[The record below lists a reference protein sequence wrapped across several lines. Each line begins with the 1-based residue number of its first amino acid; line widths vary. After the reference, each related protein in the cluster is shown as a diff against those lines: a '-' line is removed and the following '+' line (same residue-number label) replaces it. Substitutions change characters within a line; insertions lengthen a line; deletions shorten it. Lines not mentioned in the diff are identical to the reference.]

1 MALYPPAVKR
11 LIPPGANDPAIKP
24 RVVILHVADTEAA
37 TLYDYF
43 NGPSGGVESHFYI
56 RRDGT
61 LDQYRDTA
69 IQADAN
75 VMANDFAISIETQ
88 GKAAGEWTAAQV
100 ATIKALLLWCNKVHG
115 IPLVK
120 CPKWDGAGIGYHILF
135 EAQWDQRGAA
145 CPGPD
150 RIRQFENVLVPW
162 MKGSPTAAQ
171 ENTDMPLTK
180 DDATTVWSGSAI
192 VKNVTAKDPDTAPR
206 VAPSFLLELA
216 AKNSVTTVGQL
227 AGLTAAVKALAEAKP
242 GLDAN
247 ALLAT
252 VKSSVDAGV
261 ASALADLSITLNTK
275 GV

>member
-1 MALYPPAVKR
+1 MALYPAAVKK
-11 LIPPGANDPAIKP
+11 LIPPGPNDPPIKA
-24 RVVILHVADTEAA
+24 RVVILHVAATEAA
-37 TLYDYF
+37 SLHDYF

-61 LDQYRDTA
+61 VEQYRDTSR
-69 IQADAN
+69 QADAN

-88 GKAAGEWTAAQV
+88 GMAAGEWTPQQLAA
-100 ATIKALLLWCNKVHG
+100 IKALLTWCHKVHG

-120 CPKWDGAGIGYHILF
+120 CPKWDGSGVGYHILF

-150 RIRQFENVLVPW
+150 RIKQFNSVLVPW
-162 MKGSPTAAQ
+162 MASGATTKPTAQ
-171 ENTDMPLTK
+171 EDDMP
-180 DDATTVWSGSAI
+180 TVQEVWTGTPV
-192 VKNVTAKDPDTAPR
+192 VKNVTAKNPDTAPR

-216 AKNSVTTVGQL
+216 AKNSMTTVAQL
-227 AGLTAAVKALAEAKP
+227 AGLTAAVKALAESKP
-242 GLDAN
+242 GVDPA

-261 ASALADLSITLNTK
+261 SAALSDLNVTLSTK
-275 GV
+275 D